1 MILISFTRGVNRW
14 YLKITIPEREYVFF
28 PGFLKAQNLVSLT
41 ELKQLIFSLKKRIAR
56 CQFRVLPFALTW
68 LDRNVGLFFTIYS
81 SLEAPLSHSVRHNF
95 VVHYPIDASP
105 QLL

>member
-1 MILISFTRGVNRW
+1 MIFISFTRGVNRW

-56 CQFRVLPFALTW
+56 CQFRVLSLCSNMARSKRWPFFLP
-68 LDRNVGLFFTIYS
+68 FT
-81 SLEAPLSHSVRHNF
+81 
-95 VVHYPIDASP
+95 VV
-105 QLL
+105 